1 MAATTHR
8 GACFCGAVKLEV
20 TGSPVAMGFCHC
32 ASCRGWLA
40 APVHGFTLWPAAN
53 AKVIEGVEQLGVF
66 KKTERSHRQFC
77 RRCGGHVFV
86 GHPAVSMIDVMSAVL
101 PSLPF
106 QPTMHV
112 HYGEKVLAMR
122 DGLVKFKDF
131 PKNFGGSGDTLP
143 E

>member
-1 MAATTHR
+1 MAEANDR
-8 GACFCGAVKLEV
+8 GACFCGAVRLEV

-40 APVHGFTLWPAAN
+40 APVHAFTLWPAAN
-53 AKVIEGVEQLGVF
+53 VKLTEGAEQLGVF

-77 RRCGGHVFV
+77 RRCGSHVFV
-86 GHPAVSMIDVMSAVL
+86 GHPAVKMTDVMSALL

-106 QPTMHV
+106 KPAMHV
-112 HYGEKVLAMR
+112 HYGEKVLAMH
-122 DGLVKFKDF
+122 DGLVKYKDF